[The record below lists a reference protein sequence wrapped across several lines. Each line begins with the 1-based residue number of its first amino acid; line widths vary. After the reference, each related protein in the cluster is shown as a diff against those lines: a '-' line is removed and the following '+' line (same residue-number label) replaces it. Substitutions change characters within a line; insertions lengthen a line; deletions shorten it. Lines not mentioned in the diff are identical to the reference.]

1 MVKGGGAALEGIKAG
16 LGVKVVEVTGGG
28 GGGAKA
34 AAAAATLPGGY
45 CRVGGGAAL
54 VDAALVE
61 EVLVLVAVVMDGYR
75 AAGAGAAPE
84 ASVAGVSDC
93 PSARP
98 LVGALLFEGGGGGGG
113 PDCCRSVEV
122 IRRVVSVASV
132 PLLFGTGI
140 RCR

>member
-16 LGVKVVEVTGGG
+16 LGVKVEEVTGGG
-28 GGGAKA
+28 GGAK

-61 EVLVLVAVVMDGYR
+61 EEVLVVVVMDGYR
-75 AAGAGAAPE
+75 AAAGAGAAPE

-98 LVGALLFEGGGGGGG
+98 LVGALLFEGGGGGG
-113 PDCCRSVEV
+113 PDCRSVEV

-132 PLLFGTGI
+132 ALFGTGI

>member
-34 AAAAATLPGGY
+34 AAAATLPGGY

-54 VDAALVE
+54 DAFV
-61 EVLVLVAVVMDGYR
+61 VVAVVVMDGYR
-75 AAGAGAAPE
+75 AAAGVAPE

-98 LVGALLFEGGGGGGG
+98 LVGALLLLLLFEGGGGGGG
-113 PDCCRSVEV
+113 PDCRSVEV
-122 IRRVVSVASV
+122 IRRVVSVASAA
-132 PLLFGTGI
+132 LLFGTGI